1 MGVKSFSCHPEAGPK
16 DFVFVIAR
24 LKGTYVNLALRIVWS
39 AALLIIV
46 ATVAWFILSPA
57 TNFLADFGNETQIGM
72 LFVFFVMPSILF
84 LLVSSGQLM
93 KLWFQ
98 TALNQQI
105 AWTIASAL
113 YATGL
118 IAAMYF
124 TFIA

>member
-1 MGVKSFSCHPEAGPK
+1 
-16 DFVFVIAR
+16 
-24 LKGTYVNLALRIVWS
+24 VNLTLRIVWS
-39 AALLIIV
+39 AALLIVV

-98 TALNQQI
+98 TAIKQQI

-113 YATGL
+113 YAIGL

-124 TFIA
+124 IFIA